1 MLRLFPLFFLDPA
14 TVIRDPLINVSS
26 FEDPNVFE
34 EHVEG
39 GYIRVYIQGVNI
51 YLMET
56 SFSILKVEI
65 NIKVS
70 YIYRNIDR
78 GLFIY

>member
-1 MLRLFPLFFLDPA
+1 M
-14 TVIRDPLINVSS
+14 
-26 FEDPNVFE
+26 FE

>member
-1 MLRLFPLFFLDPA
+1 MTPLARPLSLPSSLAPSLVLRLFPLFFLDPA
-14 TVIRDPLINVSS
+14 TVIRGPLINVSS

-56 SFSILKVEI
+56 SFSRVDPE
-65 NIKVS
+65 S
-70 YIYRNIDR
+70 
-78 GLFIY
+78 